1 MASVIFSVAN
11 VVALAGWI
19 ALAAFPGRRFA
30 ELVTAS
36 LLPALFA
43 VAYVAIIL
51 AVWGR
56 TPGGFSSL
64 DAVGQ
69 LFESPWLRLAG
80 WLHYLAFDL
89 LIGGFIVRDA
99 RAHGIAHVWVL
110 PLLFFTFMFGPA
122 GWLGYRALRGT
133 LRRSLRSHS
142 KRAPSGGASHA
153 DCL

>member
-1 MASVIFSVAN
+1 MANVVFSVAN
-11 VVALAGWI
+11 VLALAGWI
-19 ALAAFPGRRFA
+19 VLAAFPGRRFT
-30 ELVTAS
+30 ELVTAH

-43 VAYVAIIL
+43 GAYVAIIA

-99 RAHGIAHVWVL
+99 RERGIGHAWIL
-110 PLLFFTFMFGPA
+110 PFLFLTFMFGPA
-122 GWLGYRALRGT
+122 GWLGYRALAA
-133 LRRSLRSHS
+133 RRR
-142 KRAPSGGASHA
+142 RA
-153 DCL
+153 D